1 MCSACR
7 SSSSFWRV
15 SLCVGL
21 LRAFGAAMF
30 MLCASWL
37 VVCLCV
43 FPFEFSNQGVVF
55 GRGLSDVGLYAVTYH
70 ILCSYISVV
79 RKFCVF
85 CSGHLSLA
93 RVALHLSMAIR
104 VLCLEEV
111 CRRFICCC
119 YMQYKLVTFGLPF
132 LSVPHHA

>member
-1 MCSACR
+1 M
-7 SSSSFWRV
+7 
-15 SLCVGL
+15 SLCVDL
-21 LRAFGAAMF
+21 LRSFGAAMF

-37 VVCLCV
+37 VVGLCV
-43 FPFEFSNQGVVF
+43 FPFELSNQGVVF

-85 CSGHLSLA
+85 CSGRLSLV

-111 CRRFICCC
+111 CRRFVRCC
-119 YMQYKLVTFGLPF
+119 YMQCKLVTFRYPF
-132 LSVPHHA
+132 RSVPHRA